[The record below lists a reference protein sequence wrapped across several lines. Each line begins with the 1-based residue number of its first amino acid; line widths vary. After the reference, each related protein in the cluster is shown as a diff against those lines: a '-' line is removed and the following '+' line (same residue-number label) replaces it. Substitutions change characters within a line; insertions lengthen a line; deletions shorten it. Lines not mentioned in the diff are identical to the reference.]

1 MKKDDQKALLH
12 YLISFTG
19 GFLGV
24 YPVLYV
30 AKSFA
35 SAQTVNQISALIN
48 LANGNIPDFLLRL
61 FGLSVFLIPIIF
73 TTIIKNRDY
82 KTLAIVA
89 DILDVFILILLPEST
104 PALLAVLPNFF
115 AMAFQWCAY
124 DGAYGFTAAPIF
136 STNNTRQFVSSFVE
150 VYINKNKGY
159 KLKMTFYGL
168 TLLSFNSGVLLCAIL
183 AGRLKRYVSLVAL
196 IPLALAL
203 FVRIQLKKKD
213 N

>member
-1 MKKDDQKALLH
+1 MKADDRNALLH

-19 GFLGV
+19 GFLGA
-24 YPVLYV
+24 YPVIYV

-35 SAQTVNQISALIN
+35 SAQTVNQVSALIN
-48 LANGNIPDFLLRL
+48 LADGNICSFLLRIM
-61 FGLSVFLIPIIF
+61 GLCIFLIPIIF

-82 KTLAIVA
+82 KTLAIIV
-89 DILDVFILILLPEST
+89 DILDVFLLILLPEDT
-104 PALLAVLPNFF
+104 PALIAVLPNFF

-159 KLKMTFYGL
+159 KLKMIFYGL
-168 TLLSFNSGVLLCAIL
+168 TLLSFNTGVLLCALL
-183 AGRLKRYVSLVAL
+183 AKSLKRYVSLFAL
-196 IPLALAL
+196 IPLLSALL
-203 FVRIQLKKKD
+203 IRLYRNND
-213 N
+213 